1 MQVCTS
7 LQTDNHAITPP
18 LCFLQAGCPSC
29 HPTNSVK
36 ALKALVKKL
45 ITDKFIIKSDV
56 QSTAVF
62 EFQTGLSKILNTPD
76 QMESFCKG
84 DVW

>member
-1 MQVCTS
+1 M
-7 LQTDNHAITPP
+7 DDI
-18 LCFLQAGCPSC
+18 
-29 HPTNSVK
+29 NSVASDECLHLGPYIGK
-36 ALKALVKKL
+36 LVKKL

-76 QMESFCKG
+76 QMESFCKK